1 MRADAHKIFP
11 AFMKSKLVGLN
22 WLCTFGGHKFS
33 NMNKTRIILMG
44 CMGVAVLGFLGN
56 HNGVAEQQNKDRTG
70 APGSQP
76 VCSACHSGG
85 NFDVSPFVMLT
96 DLDNTT
102 EFMTYAPGETYLM
115 HFILNEGT
123 GNAEGF
129 GLQSTVIDASGA
141 SVGSFSNPSANG
153 QLEFA
158 NNRNIFEQND
168 LSTSNTFTV
177 EWTAPAAGAGEVTVY
192 YAGIAANGNG
202 GTAGDALFTGNMS
215 WAEGASNVDD
225 LTAMPIQVA
234 ALPGQIAITGGE
246 VAPDHTIE
254 VYNMLGRQV
263 AEARRSNLRESL
275 STSGWT
281 AGTYIVR
288 VGRGAGSVPAAF
300 RVYVH

>member
-1 MRADAHKIFP
+1 
-11 AFMKSKLVGLN
+11 
-22 WLCTFGGHKFS
+22 
-33 NMNKTRIILMG
+33 MNKTGIILMG
-44 CMGVAVLGFLGN
+44 CMGIAAFGLLGN

-115 HFILNEGT
+115 HFVLNEGT

-129 GLQSTVIDASGA
+129 GLQSTVIDAGGA
-141 SVGSFSNPSANG
+141 SVGSFSNPSSNG

-158 NNRNIFEQND
+158 NNRDIFEQND
-168 LSTSNTFTV
+168 LSESNTFTV

-202 GTAGDALFTGNMS
+202 GTAGDAVFTGNMS
-215 WAEGASNVDD
+215 WSEGASDVEN
-225 LTAMPIQVA
+225 LATAPLQVA
-234 ALPGQIAITGGE
+234 ALPGRIAVTGGE
-246 VAPDHTIE
+246 VAPDHGIE
-254 VYNMLGRQV
+254 VYNTMGQRV
-263 AEARRSNLRESL
+263 AFAPRSNLRESL
-275 STSGWT
+275 STAGWT
-281 AGTYIVR
+281 PGTYIVR
-288 VGRGAGSVPAAF
+288 VNRGAQSVPASF
-300 RVYVH
+300 RIFVH